1 MAMEIDIE
9 DSVAEKE
16 QHTLEL
22 TEDALVGVDTVCIG
36 YSGGK
41 DSDLARYFIRK
52 FRKDAISVFCNTT
65 VDAKETIQHCRSM
78 PDVVE
83 IKPDVNFWW
92 CADKYGLPKTKGH
105 GNSYRGNACCYYLKE
120 KPMKL
125 WIRENKPDLLVDGL
139 TLAESHQRAMAL
151 SRDGHFHYVKTWNV
165 AKLHPIYR
173 WTPKEVLYY
182 LRKNNIPYNP
192 KYDTG
197 SKRIGCITCT
207 AFKGWDSVMQREY
220 PKLFNKIN
228 KIYLAEQGQKNLTE
242 F

>member
-1 MAMEIDIE
+1 MRAGLGGPMGIC
-9 DSVAEKE
+9 S
-16 QHTLEL
+16 
-22 TEDALVGVDTVCIG
+22 
-36 YSGGK
+36 GK
-41 DSDLARYFIRK
+41 DSDLARHFIRK
-52 FRKDAISVFCNTT
+52 FRKDAISVYCNTT
-65 VDAKETIQHCRSM
+65 VEARESLDHAKTL
-78 PDVVE
+78 PDVVM

-92 CADKYGLPKTKGH
+92 CVDKYGLPMIKGKSNTH
-105 GNSYRGNACCYYLKE
+105 RTNACCYYLKE

-125 WIRENKPDLLVDGL
+125 WIREHKPDILIDGL

-173 WTPKEVLYY
+173 WTPKEVLHY

-192 KYDTG
+192 KYDNG

-207 AFKGWDSVMQREY
+207 AFKNWECVMQREY
-220 PKLFNKIN
+220 PKLFDKIM
-228 KIYLAEQGQKNLTE
+228 KIHQEESNQKNLNM